1 MKYAKFIFSTNES
14 KNKGGYNARSN
25 IRHVFGRDAS
35 QVTVLKCPTVCPTL
49 CMGDRKIIGSLRVCL
64 REMVRLRSVHTTL
77 RACLT
82 LRFSHLYGSLAS
94 LNVSPFVSP
103 SGYVS
108 GGRGTHGTP
117 GVGGL
122 LHAKARA
129 F

>member
-1 MKYAKFIFSTNES
+1 MGLRPRHISN
-14 KNKGGYNARSN
+14 GGVGKAVGHLPFASAPDDTTLAYKRS
-25 IRHVFGRDAS
+25 
-35 QVTVLKCPTVCPTL
+35 
-49 CMGDRKIIGSLRVCL
+49 RKTIGSLRVTL
-64 REMVRLRSVHTTL
+64 REMVRLRSVRTTL

-108 GGRGTHGTP
+108 DGRGTHGTP
-117 GVGGL
+117 GVDGL
-122 LHAKARA
+122 LHTKARV